1 MTTISALMNPV
12 VSVSPNDTIAVAAER
27 MAEKGVGV
35 VVVLA
40 EAGKPLSLCSERDIV
55 QKVIALGK
63 DPAKTTVGQVAKSVS
78 ETVTPDTRLRRCAEI
93 LRKGGPRYLPVVVE
107 GRPVGVV
114 SARDF
119 FEQVV
124 GHLEEV
130 VDHAKYRKELGDGVD
145 PYDHA
150 GGSYG
155 R

>member
-1 MTTISALMNPV
+1 MITVSALMNQV
-12 VSVSPNDTIAVAAER
+12 VTVSPTDTIAVAAQR

-35 VVVLA
+35 VVVV
-40 EAGKPLSLCSERDIV
+40 EAGKPLALCSERDVV
-55 QKVIALGK
+55 QKVVALGK
-63 DPAKTTVGQVAKSVS
+63 DPTATTVGQVAKSVS
-78 ETVTPDTRLRRCAEI
+78 ETVTPDTRLRRCAEV
-93 LRKGGPRYLPVVVE
+93 LRSGGHRYLAVVVE

-124 GHLEEV
+124 ASLEQV
-130 VDHAKYRKELGDGVD
+130 VDYAKYRKDLGDGVD

-150 GGSYG
+150 GGSYD

>member
-1 MTTISALMNPV
+1 M
-12 VSVSPNDTIAVAAER
+12 
-27 MAEKGVGV
+27 
-35 VVVLA
+35 
-40 EAGKPLSLCSERDIV
+40 
-55 QKVIALGK
+55 
-63 DPAKTTVGQVAKSVS
+63 VGQVAKTVT
-78 ETVTPDTRLRRCAEI
+78 ETVTPETRLRRCAEV
-93 LRKGGPRYLPVVVE
+93 LRSGGHRYLLVVVE

-124 GHLEEV
+124 GHLEQV
-130 VDHAKYRKELGDGVD
+130 VDHVKYRKELGEGVD

>member
-1 MTTISALMNPV
+1 MSTISTLMNQV
-12 VSVSPNDTIAVAAER
+12 VTVSPADTIAAVARR

-35 VVVLA
+35 VVVV
-40 EAGKPLSLCSERDIV
+40 EAGKPFALCTERDVV

-63 DPAKTTVGQVAKSVS
+63 DPAKTTVGEVAKAVG

-93 LRKGGPRYLPVVVE
+93 LRSGGYRYLPVAVE

-114 SARDF
+114 SARDL

-124 GHLEEV
+124 AHLEEI
-130 VDHAKYRKELGDGVD
+130 VDIAKYRKDLGEGVD
-145 PYDHA
+145 PYDHP
-150 GGSYG
+150 GGSYD

>member
-1 MTTISALMNPV
+1 MTTISALMNTQV
-12 VSVSPNDTIAVAAER
+12 VIVSPTDTIAVAAQR

-35 VVVLA
+35 VVVV
-40 EAGKPLSLCSERDIV
+40 EKGKPLGLCSERDVV
-55 QKVIALGK
+55 QQVIALGK
-63 DPAKTTVGQVAKSVS
+63 DPAATLVGQVAKSVR
-78 ETVTPDTRLRRCAEI
+78 ETVTPDTRVRRCAEI
-93 LRKGGPRYLPVVVE
+93 LRSGGHRYLPVVDE

-124 GHLEEV
+124 GRLEQV
-130 VDHAKYRKELGDGVD
+130 VDQAKYRKELGDGVD

>member
-1 MTTISALMNPV
+1 MTTISTLMNQV
-12 VSVSPNDTIAVAAER
+12 VTVSPTDTIAVAAQR

-35 VVVLA
+35 VVVV
-40 EAGKPLSLCSERDIV
+40 EAGKPLGLCSERDIV
-55 QKVIALGK
+55 QKVIAPGK
-63 DPAKTTVGQVAKSVS
+63 DPATTTVGQVARTVG
-78 ETVTPDTRLRRCAEI
+78 ETVTPDTRMRRCAEV
-93 LRKGGPRYLPVVVE
+93 LRSGGYRYLPVVVE

-124 GHLEEV
+124 GHLEQV
-130 VDHAKYRKELGDGVD
+130 VDYAKYRKELGDGVD

>member
-1 MTTISALMNPV
+1 MTTITALMNPV
-12 VSVSPNDTIAVAAER
+12 VSVLPTDTIAVAAQR

-35 VVVLA
+35 VILF
-40 EAGKPLSLCSERDIV
+40 EAGKPLGLCSERDIV
-55 QKVIALGK
+55 QKVVALGK
-63 DPAKTTVGQVAKSVS
+63 DPATTTVGQVARSVS

-119 FEQVV
+119 FEQVA

-130 VDHAKYRKELGDGVD
+130 VDYAKYRKELGDGVD

>member
-1 MTTISALMNPV
+1 MTTVSALMNQV
-12 VSVSPNDTIAVAAER
+12 VTVSPTDTIAVVAQR

-35 VVVLA
+35 VVVV
-40 EAGKPLSLCSERDIV
+40 EAGKPLALCSERDVV
-55 QKVIALGK
+55 QKVVALGK
-63 DPAKTTVGQVAKSVS
+63 DPTATTVGQVAKNVS
-78 ETVTPDTRLRRCAEI
+78 ETVTPDTRLRRCAEV
-93 LRKGGPRYLPVVVE
+93 LRSGGHRYLPVVVE
-107 GRPVGVV
+107 QRPVGVV

-124 GHLEEV
+124 AHLEQV